1 MARLEYHTLK
11 SSPFTNTRSKLI
23 AMEIPIVF
31 AIRCDIRFCTKL
43 RITLGLTMRKCP
55 FGFDN
60 HYYVYTDFL
69 QDFVAS
75 ISAHE
80 TQPEA
85 SSPMDRGGKALH
97 ALTRTGS
104 AANS

>member
-1 MARLEYHTLK
+1 
-11 SSPFTNTRSKLI
+11 
-23 AMEIPIVF
+23 
-31 AIRCDIRFCTKL
+31 
-43 RITLGLTMRKCP
+43 MRKCP
-55 FGFDN
+55 YGFDN

-75 ISAHE
+75 ISAQE

-97 ALTRTGS
+97 VRLQVVLPIRERKS
-104 AANS
+104 ELLLPFSIND